1 MKHIYK
7 WLSVGRI
14 RGIISLILLFSTSIA
29 FSQPKNGYSYLN
41 ITKQTVGG
49 TVEPGDVL
57 EIRYSVHFPW
67 GFNAAGGSRVYKV
80 RYYDNVPSNTSM
92 NTAATD
98 RLKIITNEGTP
109 LFQYTLGLDADA
121 GNYIAAA
128 VAPSYQVRIN
138 IGGAIGGLPTSAPNN
153 SPTTTTGGGT
163 LNLSGSGTGDL
174 PRWWT
179 GNLFSTAF
187 RVTVT
192 GTYGQTITMGGG
204 RLYYSTAASGGLT
217 TFMPVPTY
225 TIMIARNE
233 VLCDNKVGTNFA
245 AEFGGTFGTG
255 NTLNRSTA
263 LTFPIP
269 SYSYINNVSSTVSVN
284 DGSYAI
290 VNNVSPRASTNVN
303 AEHIPSCTGGASAA
317 NNCNNRMHGGH
328 WDIMGDHSGQT
339 AGASNAPPANGTNSG
354 YMLMVNADYV
364 TSETY
369 KQTINGLCPNTT
381 YEFSAWVKNVCST
394 CGATQTLA
402 ATNLPGV
409 KPNLTFVL
417 DNIDRYS
424 TGEIAYTGNWV
435 KKGFSFTT
443 GASQNSV
450 TFSIRNNAQ
459 GGGGNDWVLDDIA
472 VSTCQPNLVMKPYG
486 NATVCY
492 GNPVEFAADI
502 ESIFS
507 NYTAWR
513 WEKSN
518 DGGTNWINETS
529 GTGTPVLA
537 SGKYTYTVDHPSFTG
552 DTAAHGD
559 IIRLRV
565 ATTADNLND
574 NSCSFLASTQVQI
587 LVNNCQWVLASDIT
601 QFKAQLINAG
611 VSLRWAA
618 VNESAGLKY
627 QIEKSTDQR
636 TWKKIILANAKV
648 SGAENNYT
656 ELDPGGLYQTTYYR
670 ISMVYQGKNKY
681 THQVAV
687 QPNTGIPANMAI
699 NTIQNPFSNSLPFD
713 LLLPENGDVNIV
725 LYDMYGKP
733 QKQANWKVSRG
744 NNRLNLAGTSGLS
757 AGTYILMVR
766 FNDQVIQKKVL
777 KTNQ

>member
-1 MKHIYK
+1 MKNLYP
-7 WLSVGRI
+7 
-14 RGIISLILLFSTSIA
+14 LIKANACRALLICLLLLGASTAIA
-29 FSQPKNGYSYLN
+29 QIKVGYSYVN

-49 TVEPGDVL
+49 TVEPGDIL
-57 EIRYSVHFPW
+57 EVRYNVMIPW
-67 GFNAAGGSRVYKV
+67 GFNGGNIYKV
-80 RYYDNVPSNTSM
+80 RYYDNVPSNTLM
-92 NTAATD
+92 NIGLAD
-98 RLKIITNEGTP
+98 RLRIITNEGVSV
-109 LFQYTLGLDADA
+109 FQYTLATNDDPGSYDAL
-121 GNYIAAA
+121 A
-128 VAPSYQVRIN
+128 VAPSYKVRIN
-138 IGGAIGGLPTSAPNN
+138 IGGAIGGLPGTPLTNAPTN
-153 SPTTTTGGGT
+153 TTGGGT

-187 RVTVT
+187 RVTVAPL
-192 GTYGQTITMGGG
+192 TYGQTITMGGG
-204 RLYYSTAASGGLT
+204 RLYYSTAASGGVT
-217 TFMPVPTY
+217 TFVPVPTF
-225 TIMIARNE
+225 TVLIAKNE

-255 NTLNRSTA
+255 NTLNRSTGLSFA
-263 LTFPIP
+263 IP
-269 SYSYINNVSSTVSVN
+269 SYTYINNVSSSVSVN

-303 AEHIPSCTGGASAA
+303 AEHIPNCTGGASPA

-328 WDIMGDHSGQT
+328 WDIMGDHTGQ
-339 AGASNAPPANGTNSG
+339 AGAASNLPPANGTNSG
-354 YMLMVNADYV
+354 YMLMVNADMV
-364 TSETY
+364 TSEAY
-369 KQTINGLCPNTT
+369 RQTINGLCPNTT
-381 YEFSAWVKNVCST
+381 YEFSAWVKNICST
-394 CGATQTLA
+394 CGSNQTLQ

-417 DNIDRYS
+417 DNVDRYS

-443 GASQNSV
+443 GNLQNTV

-459 GGGGNDWVLDDIA
+459 GGGGNDWVLDDIT
-472 VSTCQPNLVMKPYG
+472 VSTCQPNLIMKPYG

-492 GNPVEFAADI
+492 GNPVDFSADV

-518 DGGTNWINETS
+518 DGGTTWINETS

-537 SGKYTYTVDHPSFTG
+537 SGKYTYTVNYPSFIG
-552 DTAAHGD
+552 DSAAHQD
-559 IIRLRV
+559 VIRLRV
-565 ATTADNLND
+565 ATTSNNLDD
-574 NSCSFLASTQVQI
+574 NSCSFLASTQVVI
-587 LVNNCQWVLASDIT
+587 LVDNCQWVLASDIT
-601 QFKAQLINAG
+601 QFKAQQINAG
-611 VSLRWAA
+611 ISLRWAA
-618 VNESAGLKY
+618 VNETEGLKY
-627 QIEKSTDQR
+627 LVEKSTDQR
-636 TWKKIILANAKV
+636 TWKKVTTVNAKV
-648 SGAENNYT
+648 NGSPNNYT
-656 ELDPGGLYQTTYYR
+656 ELDPGSVYQTTYYR
-670 ISMVYQGKNKY
+670 ISMVYQNKNKY
-681 THQVAV
+681 THVIAV
-687 QPNTGIPANMAI
+687 QPNTGIPATMTI

-713 LLLPENGDVNIV
+713 LILPENGDINIV

-733 QKQANWKVSRG
+733 QKQANWKISRG
-744 NNRLNLAGTSGLS
+744 NNRLSLGGTAALS